1 MLVLDSERL
10 TSIRCCQEWELVYRR
25 KSLLLWLNASFLLFF
40 VPKSCNSTQDLVRNR
55 QRFMVVQRCTY
66 FQVMFSYALP
76 LSFSNFTLGKTKKK
90 IECSR
95 STLSLHFF
103 RDEFWWKANS
113 GWKFIG
119 LVCCWCVDTSLF
131 MFSLLSYM
139 RTRKPR
145 PKRRYFYDLNFL
157 LQCKPQ
163 SSRLRDF
170 PICSVHSS
178 IYAQALEKNCA
189 KIIPTCQEFKPKTVV
204 RVFRS
209 RSSLLRSHLSGCH
222 ATLCVTFRK
231 TAVKETRVAV
241 AAAHASTLRK
251 MF

>member
-1 MLVLDSERL
+1 M
-10 TSIRCCQEWELVYRR
+10 
-25 KSLLLWLNASFLLFF
+25 
-40 VPKSCNSTQDLVRNR
+40 
-55 QRFMVVQRCTY
+55 
-66 FQVMFSYALP
+66 
-76 LSFSNFTLGKTKKK
+76 
-90 IECSR
+90 
-95 STLSLHFF
+95 HFF